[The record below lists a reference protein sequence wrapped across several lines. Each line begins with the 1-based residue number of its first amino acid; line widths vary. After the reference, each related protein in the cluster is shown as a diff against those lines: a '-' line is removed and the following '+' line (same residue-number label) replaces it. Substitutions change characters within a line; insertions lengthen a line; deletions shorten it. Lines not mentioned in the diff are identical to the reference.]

1 MGTLHVGSWGPQA
14 TRQER
19 PTPQKGPT
27 HQKVVEGDPAYR
39 CLRGAHTLL
48 PISTDGAMA
57 EPGGSIHQ
65 DAPCLL
71 SHAPPKYICTS
82 TQLRPPHRLVF
93 STVHRTLEW
102 TGGAFDVFLE
112 LRNRETIFPSLLEL
126 EDPWGGGGQGRNT
139 PRPGKGEPQG
149 TSRSSS
155 GLDGVTGLFHFSFV
169 QSLAE
174 KRRHFSVYP
183 MGYDHER

>member
-27 HQKVVEGDPAYR
+27 HQEGPTHQKVVEGDPTYR

-65 DAPCLL
+65 DVPCPL
-71 SHAPPKYICTS
+71 SHAPPNTS
-82 TQLRPPHRLVF
+82 APPRSPARL
-93 STVHRTLEW
+93 
-102 TGGAFDVFLE
+102 TGLC
-112 LRNRETIFPSLLEL
+112 FP
-126 EDPWGGGGQGRNT
+126 
-139 PRPGKGEPQG
+139 
-149 TSRSSS
+149 RSKEHSS
-155 GLDGVTGLFHFSFV
+155 GLEGHLTCFWN
-169 QSLAE
+169 
-174 KRRHFSVYP
+174 
-183 MGYDHER
+183 